1 MRLLPLTLFSICIF
15 QQIVPASTPNV
26 LFILVDDW
34 GWRDAR
40 IQGSAFLETPNID
53 QFAKTSLRFTQA
65 YAASPVCSP
74 TRAAIM
80 TGKHPARLDMTIWH
94 EGALAGGPKNRMLL
108 NAVANP
114 DLPRTEVTIAELF
127 KQQSYY
133 TAHIGKWHLGR
144 SAYYPETQ
152 GFDINIGGTYWGA
165 PSTFFYP
172 YRGAWSKSD
181 PELRYVPVGLS
192 LIHISE
198 PTRPY

>member
-1 MRLLPLTLFSICIF
+1 MQFLPLTLLLICIS
-15 QQIVPASTPNV
+15 QQVALASTPNV

-34 GWRDAR
+34 GWRDAGV
-40 IQGSAFLETPNID
+40 QGSDFYETPNID
-53 QFAKTSLRFTQA
+53 QFARTSLRFTQA

-94 EGALAGGPKNRMLL
+94 EGAIAGGPKNRRLL

-127 KQQSYY
+127 KQQSYF

-144 SAYYPETQ
+144 AAYYPENHGVETDTFASNT
-152 GFDINIGGTYWGA
+152 GNLNEIN
-165 PSTFFYP
+165 
-172 YRGAWSKSD
+172 
-181 PELRYVPVGLS
+181 
-192 LIHISE
+192 
-198 PTRPY
+198 

>member
-1 MRLLPLTLFSICIF
+1 MQFLPLTLLLICIS
-15 QQIVPASTPNV
+15 QQVALASTPNV

-34 GWRDAR
+34 GWRDAGV
-40 IQGSAFLETPNID
+40 QGSDFYETPNID
-53 QFAKTSLRFTQA
+53 QFARNSLRFTQA

-94 EGALAGGPKNRMLL
+94 EGALAGGPKNRRLL

-127 KQQSYY
+127 KKQSYF

-144 SAYYPETQ
+144 AAYYP
-152 GFDINIGGTYWGA
+152 
-165 PSTFFYP
+165 
-172 YRGAWSKSD
+172 
-181 PELRYVPVGLS
+181 
-192 LIHISE
+192 
-198 PTRPY
+198 